1 MSYQFVHIECY
12 SAAPRKVKGAPEQV
26 NTAEQVFGEAMRVPR
41 YSGHVA
47 EPKAPTKLDGTTTL
61 EELEALWTEKVETIR
76 ETVKSAKGTS
86 YQRRLRRDAAT
97 LYTEIHSHP
106 LSVETFKSDRKRY
119 QPEILSWAERVLT
132 HFEARMPKGIQW
144 VAVLHVD
151 EAQVH
156 LHILALNVEDPKLDA
171 NKLHAGKRAAAEVR
185 ASCETPS
192 AICSLPRPIPKPLPP
207 KPRKRALGKRPE
219 TTARNKAHNAARLE
233 AWRTDCRAAR
243 AENAKVLASW
253 KEENRAH
260 LKVARKLRGE
270 VPEMAAYR
278 AAMRQFQ
285 DDYYAAVGAPC
296 GLLRDGPRKARLTTK
311 QHAARKA
318 IAAQMQ
324 GASAELDR
332 RALDFAQKQAAL
344 RDVIAALAEGRAEIS
359 GGDIVMQ
366 DMPAFLKEL
375 GENREDWMIQ
385 AVLDLIVRAG
395 EVGVGAMQ
403 PARVEEIKGPGM
415 G

>member
-41 YSGHVA
+41 YSLHVS
-47 EPKAPTKLDGTTTL
+47 EPKAPIKLDGTTTL
-61 EELEALWTEKVETIR
+61 NKLEALWTEKVEAIR

-97 LYTEIHSHP
+97 LYSEIHSHP
-106 LSVETFKSDRKRY
+106 LSVEAFRRDEKGYRP
-119 QPEILSWAERVLT
+119 QILSWEERVLT

-144 VAVLHVD
+144 AAVLHVD

-156 LHILALNVEDPKLDA
+156 LHILAINVDDPKLDA
-171 NKLHAGKRAAAEVR
+171 NKLHAGKRAATEVR

-207 KPRKRALGKRPE
+207 RPRKRALGKRPE
-219 TTARNKAHNAARLE
+219 TIARNKAHNAARLE

-253 KEENRAH
+253 KEENRTH
-260 LKVARKLRGE
+260 LKAARKLRGE
-270 VPEMAAYR
+270 VPEMVAYR

-285 DDYYAAVGAPC
+285 DDYHRAVGEHC

-318 IAAQMQ
+318 IAEQMRVQ
-324 GASAELDR
+324 SAELDR
-332 RALDFAQKQAAL
+332 RTLEFAQKQAAL
-344 RDVIAALAEGRAEIS
+344 SNVIAALSGGGAEIL
-359 GGDIVMQ
+359 GGELVME
-366 DMPAFLKEL
+366 DMPNCLTRL
-375 GENREDWMIQ
+375 GESDEDRIIQ
-385 AVLDLIVRAG
+385 GILDLLVRAG
-395 EVGVGAMQ
+395 EAGVGAQQ
-403 PARVEEIKGPGM
+403 PARDEEFDGPGV

>member
-41 YSGHVA
+41 YSRHVA
-47 EPKAPTKLDGTTTL
+47 EPKTPIKLDGTTTL
-61 EELEALWTEKVETIR
+61 KKLEALWAKKVETIR

-97 LYTEIHSHP
+97 LYAEIHSHP
-106 LSVETFKSDRKRY
+106 LSVETLTHDGGRHA
-119 QPEILSWAERVLT
+119 PEIKTWVQRVLA
-132 HFEARMPKGIQW
+132 HFKIRMPQGVEW
-144 VAVLHVD
+144 AAVLHLD
-151 EAQVH
+151 EAHVH
-156 LHILALNVEDPKLDA
+156 LHILAINVDDPKLDA
-171 NKLHAGKRAAAEVR
+171 NKLHAGKRAATEVR

-207 KPRKRALGKRPE
+207 RPRKRALGKRPE
-219 TTARNKAHNAARLE
+219 TIARNKAHNAARLE

-253 KEENRAH
+253 KEENRTH
-260 LKVARKLRGE
+260 LKAARKLRGE
-270 VPEMAAYR
+270 VPEMVAYR

-285 DDYYAAVGAPC
+285 DDYHRAVGEHC

-318 IAAQMQ
+318 IAEQMRVQ
-324 GASAELDR
+324 SAELDR
-332 RALDFAQKQAAL
+332 RTLEFAQKQAAL
-344 RDVIAALAEGRAEIS
+344 SNVIAALSGGGAEIL
-359 GGDIVMQ
+359 GGELVME
-366 DMPAFLKEL
+366 DMPNCLTKL
-375 GENREDWMIQ
+375 GESDEDRIIQ
-385 AVLDLIVRAG
+385 GILDLLVRAG
-395 EVGVGAMQ
+395 EAGVGALQ
-403 PARVEEIKGPGM
+403 LSRDDEIDGPGM

>member
-41 YSGHVA
+41 YSRHVA
-47 EPKAPTKLDGTTTL
+47 EPKAPIKLDGTTTL
-61 EELEALWTEKVETIR
+61 KKLEALWAKKVETIR

-97 LYTEIHSHP
+97 LYAEVHSHP
-106 LSVETFKSDRKRY
+106 MTAAALRDDWERHKR
-119 QPEILSWAERVLT
+119 EILSWAERVLT
-132 HFEARMPKGIQW
+132 HFEARMPQGVEW

-156 LHILALNVEDPKLDA
+156 LHILAVNAEDPKLDA

-185 ASCETPS
+185 ASREVPS
-192 AICSLPRPIPKPLPP
+192 AIVSLPRPAPRPLPP
-207 KPRKRALGKRPE
+207 RPRKRALGKRPK
-219 TTARNKAHNAARLE
+219 TIARNKEHNAARLE
-233 AWRTDCRAAR
+233 AWRSDCRTVRADNAA
-243 AENAKVLASW
+243 ALARW
-253 KEENRAH
+253 EDANRAH
-260 LKVARKLRGE
+260 LKAARKLRGE
-270 VPEMAAYR
+270 VPEMVAYR

-285 DDYYAAVGAPC
+285 DNYHRAVGEHC

-318 IAAQMQ
+318 IAEQMRVQ
-324 GASAELDR
+324 SAELDR
-332 RALDFAQKQAAL
+332 RTLEFAQKQAAL
-344 RDVIAALAEGRAEIS
+344 REVIAALAEGRAEIFR
-359 GGDIVMQ
+359 GDVVME
-366 DMPAFLKEL
+366 DMPASLKEL
-375 GENREDWMIQ
+375 GEKKEDWMIQ
-385 AVLDLIVRAG
+385 AVLDLLVRAG
-395 EVGVGAMQ
+395 EAGVGALQ
-403 PARVEEIKGPGM
+403 LSRDDEIDGPGM

>member
-41 YSGHVA
+41 YSRHVA
-47 EPKAPTKLDGTTTL
+47 EPKAPIKLDGTTTL
-61 EELEALWTEKVETIR
+61 KKLEALWAKKVETIR

-97 LYTEIHSHP
+97 LYAEIHSHP
-106 LSVETFKSDRKRY
+106 MTAAALRDDWERHKR
-119 QPEILSWAERVLT
+119 EILSWAERVLT
-132 HFEARMPKGIQW
+132 HFEARMPPGVEW

-156 LHILALNVEDPKLDA
+156 LHILAVNAEDPKLDA

-185 ASCETPS
+185 ASRETPS

-207 KPRKRALGKRPE
+207 KPRKRTLGKRPE
-219 TTARNKAHNAARLE
+219 TIARNKAHNATRLE

-253 KEENRAH
+253 KEENRTH
-260 LKVARKLRGE
+260 LKAARKLRGE
-270 VPEMAAYR
+270 VPEMVAYR

-285 DDYYAAVGAPC
+285 DDYHRAVGAPC
-296 GLLRDGPRKARLTTK
+296 GLLRDGPRKARLSTK

-318 IAAQMQ
+318 VAAQMRA
-324 GASAELDR
+324 ASAELDR
-332 RALDFAQKQAAL
+332 RTLEFAEKQTAL
-344 RDVIAALAEGRAEIS
+344 RDVIAALTEGRAQIS
-359 GGDIVMQ
+359 EGSIVIE
-366 DMPAFLKEL
+366 DMPRCLKEL
-375 GENREDWMIQ
+375 GKKKEDWMIQ

-395 EVGVGAMQ
+395 EAGVMRASQ
-403 PARVEEIKGPGM
+403 DDEIEGPGL